1 MSDFSIVAVI
11 ISLMAL
17 DSAFGP
23 MAGWRVHNQIFE
35 SQLEPFHQRS
45 PNLIL
50 GLPRLAMCAWFC
62 FAGTHF
68 HYMSSFSNSLQFP

>member
-1 MSDFSIVAVI
+1 MNLLIQAVILKNFLSDFSIVAAI

-35 SQLEPFHQRS
+35 SQSGPF
-45 PNLIL
+45 
-50 GLPRLAMCAWFC
+50 
-62 FAGTHF
+62 
-68 HYMSSFSNSLQFP
+68 Y